1 VVADA
6 STPEFVALAETVSR
20 QDLGAL
26 FDTWLYQPGKPRAL
40 GN

>member
-1 VVADA
+1 MGDELVQ
-6 STPEFVALAETVSR
+6 SGHGR

-40 GN
+40 GD